1 MSFDLSTGSHSTLAD
16 ALFELSR
23 DCTPA
28 ANFQGNPPKTPSA
41 RSLPGARANPVQL
54 RFPGFDLAPMVRPE
68 KRPWPRPAPPALE
81 PPRPKK
87 PRAET
92 KRPTDH
98 EMTYAEIARELG
110 ISHERVRQIEAKG
123 LRKCRVACE
132 KLGLTPDVF
141 LEHWR
146 GAR

>member
-1 MSFDLSTGSHSTLAD
+1 MSLDIGSHTTLAD

-28 ANFQGNPPKTPSA
+28 ANFQGNPPKTASA
-41 RSLPGARANPVQL
+41 RSGSPRANPVQL

-68 KRPWPRPAPPALE
+68 KRPWPRYAPASAPTLE